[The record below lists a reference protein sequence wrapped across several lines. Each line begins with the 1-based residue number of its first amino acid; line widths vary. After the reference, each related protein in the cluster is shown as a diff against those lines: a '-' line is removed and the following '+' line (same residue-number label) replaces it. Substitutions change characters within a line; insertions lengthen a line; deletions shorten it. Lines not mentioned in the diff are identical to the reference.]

1 MVDTTSSEGEKL
13 SAMTWLQA
21 AERVLCEEG
30 PAMHIRDL
38 TRRIMELGMV
48 NSSCTTSLETLL
60 YRQTSRGNAKFVRVA
75 GKMGWF
81 GLKAEGCVASDID
94 ADSLLTCQEERLQ
107 ERCAAIGSGGGATA
121 VPSDTENGVEFE
133 PHVFYTRK
141 RRQSYGSESDSSS
154 YFSSGSDDG
163 DESETSSDGMELE
176 SDSEALYRKKY
187 HFVKQ
192 LAKGMIYVSSLVP
205 RPELAR
211 TCPSLGNQTLGKSE
225 RRVWEIG
232 WGGSVHSGM
241 LLALIICLLM
251 LA

>member
-1 MVDTTSSEGEKL
+1 MPEPQHCSYKSTLDNIAIFTMIATTLRYIAYLQKMDTTSSEGEKL

-81 GLKAEGCVASDID
+81 GLKAEGCVASDTD
-94 ADSLLTCQEERLQ
+94 ADSLLGCREDRLQ
-107 ERCAAIGSGGGATA
+107 ERCAPIGTGGGAAATA
-121 VPSDTENGVEFE
+121 VQSDTENGVEFE
-133 PHVFYTRK
+133 PHPFYMRK

-163 DESETSSDGMELE
+163 EESETSSDGMELE
-176 SDSEALYRKKY
+176 PDSEALYRKKY

-192 LAKGMIYVSSLVP
+192 LAKGMIYVSSS
-205 RPELAR
+205 LA
-211 TCPSLGNQTLGKSE
+211 PSFSQLHNGN
-225 RRVWEIG
+225 
-232 WGGSVHSGM
+232 
-241 LLALIICLLM
+241 
-251 LA
+251 